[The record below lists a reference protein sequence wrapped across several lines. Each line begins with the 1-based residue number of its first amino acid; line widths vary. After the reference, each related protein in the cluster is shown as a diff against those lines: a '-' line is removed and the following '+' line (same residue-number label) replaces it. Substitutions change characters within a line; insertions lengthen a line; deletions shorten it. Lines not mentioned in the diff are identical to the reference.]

1 MLSAT
6 CGTGSYMANV
16 SCPLIDS
23 EQNPPNSM
31 RQRSITAF
39 FFALVML
46 GGIYGGRTAF
56 LCLLTLI
63 VAGSLWELHGMLL
76 RADDPQHKVRRWIG
90 TLFVLLPFWGILFW
104 GDSDANVLRMLLLLL
119 FLSFG
124 SLALEM
130 FGRSPRPFFSVS
142 LGLLGFV
149 YLCAPF
155 LLLVKIAG
163 ADPSG
168 TYMPNRVLG
177 LLLLVWTNDVGA
189 YLIGSRWGKHQ
200 LFERIS
206 PQKTWE
212 GTIGGGL
219 LALLAAWGLS
229 RIWAD
234 FDQMQWILLSLVA
247 AVGSNVGDLVESM
260 LKRSVGVKDSGT
272 IMPGHGGFLDRF
284 DAFIFCLP
292 FFWLVLWL

>member
-1 MLSAT
+1 
-6 CGTGSYMANV
+6 
-16 SCPLIDS
+16 
-23 EQNPPNSM
+23 M

-46 GGIYGGRTAF
+46 GGIYGGQTAF

-63 VAGSLWELHGMLL
+63 VGGSLWELHGMLL
-76 RADDPQHKVRRWIG
+76 QADDPQRNLRKWSG
-90 TLFVLLPFWGILFW
+90 TLLALLPFLGILLW
-104 GDSDANVLRMLLLLL
+104 GNSDANVQRMLVCLL

-124 SLALEM
+124 GLAVEM

-149 YLCAPF
+149 YLCVPF
-155 LLLVKIAG
+155 LLLAKIAG
-163 ADPSG
+163 ADASG
-168 TYMPNRVLG
+168 SYMPNRVLG

-189 YLIGSRWGKHQ
+189 YLIGSRWGKHK
-200 LFERIS
+200 LFERLS
-206 PQKTWE
+206 PKKTWE
-212 GTIGGGL
+212 GSIGGGL
-219 LALLAAWGLS
+219 MALLAAWGLS
-229 RIWAD
+229 FVWDD
-234 FDQMQWILLSLVA
+234 FDQKQWMALSLVA

-260 LKRSVGVKDSGT
+260 LKRSVGVKDTGT

-292 FFWLVLWL
+292 FFWLVLWF